1 MQAQPAG
8 TRMRSVGNPAN
19 GETTR
24 MRDAHRKGSRRLTL
38 PRVGIEADPVP
49 VSRLRPRLRS
59 VRSEPARARGKTG
72 GPGARARASNS
83 GGGSRAAREL
93 TPRLRA
99 WLQSSPS
106 GGSLLAIAS
115 QRPGDAV
122 KGTGPESVRRR
133 LNTQRPLVVLCTRNK
148 TRGKQA
154 PPGAIRVDG
163 SGTTVAES
171 RISFLGAARAICRAS
186 P

>member
-1 MQAQPAG
+1 
-8 TRMRSVGNPAN
+8 MRSVRNPAN

-24 MRDAHRKGSRRLTL
+24 MRDAHSKGSRRLTL

-49 VSRLRPRLRS
+49 VSRLRPRLRPA
-59 VRSEPARARGKTG
+59 RSEPARARGRPG
-72 GPGARARASNS
+72 GRRLKLELATRTRGS
-83 GGGSRAAREL
+83 GGGPRAAREL
-93 TPRLRA
+93 TRRLRA

-106 GGSLLAIAS
+106 GGSLLASAS
-115 QRPGDAV
+115 QRPGEAV
-122 KGTGPESVRRR
+122 KGTGPESVRWR
-133 LNTQRPLVVLCTRNK
+133 LSTQRPLVVLCTRNT